1 MSSGIARVPI
11 KTTLTRV
18 SDFLSFDATETAFI
32 PLRSWCRAQQSHA
45 IRSRIGAVV
54 LEESVMEF

>member
-18 SDFLSFDATETAFI
+18 NDFLSFDATGRSFI
-32 PLRSWCRAQQSHA
+32 WLHSQSQAQLSPA
-45 IRSRIGAVV
+45 LGFRIEAVV
-54 LEESVMEF
+54 VEESAIEL